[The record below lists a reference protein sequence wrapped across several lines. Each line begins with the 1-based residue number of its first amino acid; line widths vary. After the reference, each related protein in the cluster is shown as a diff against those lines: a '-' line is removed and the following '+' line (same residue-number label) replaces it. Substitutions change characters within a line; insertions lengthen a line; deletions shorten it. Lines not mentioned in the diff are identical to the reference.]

1 MFCIQVLSTC
11 PFFCFFHFSD
21 NRGQKLWQK
30 PRISPSPNYQ
40 YCSWACGAWSLRTTT
55 LKLGEGVFFRSRLCN
70 AEKQCFCQDI
80 LFGVVAILLV
90 LAIIGFLLSPLLYFN
105 LVTFRGTLMDISTF
119 NILVSI
125 CSNMFCTT
133 NKIIF

>member
-1 MFCIQVLSTC
+1 MLSTC
-11 PFFCFFHFSD
+11 PFFLLFSFFRQPWTKIVTKTKNFPFPQLSILFLGMRCMEPED
-21 NRGQKLWQK
+21 NNIETGGR
-30 PRISPSPNYQ
+30 
-40 YCSWACGAWSLRTTT
+40 C
-55 LKLGEGVFFRSRLCN
+55 FFRSRLCN

-90 LAIIGFLLSPLLYFN
+90 LAIIGFLLSPLSYFN